1 MITISQTQHFH
12 FLVPG
17 INAER
22 GLALA
27 FPAND
32 SYVHMFSLPILQ
44 LHENSFFHGLK
55 REWWESSQIC
65 PEEQETSK
73 IYNVKVISFQALC
86 TLF

>member
-1 MITISQTQHFH
+1 MISQIENFYCS
-12 FLVPG
+12 VPG

-27 FPAND
+27 FPIND
-32 SYVHMFSLPILQ
+32 PYIESFSLAILQ
-44 LHENSFFHGLK
+44 LHENGFFHGLK

-73 IYNVKVISFQALC
+73 IMYN
-86 TLF
+86 